1 VKCFSQLKILTK
13 ENIIIE
19 DTIIIGKKNMI
30 TINFVFNGGDMMKT
44 DLEIEIIVENFMD
57 ESFYKKRYFYE
68 LIDVTHNLYEDDIL
82 TEEECE
88 IANNS
93 KYLQESLNSYLDF
106 YESAIRKYVFK
117 NFGYE
122 YQGRL

>member
-1 VKCFSQLKILTK
+1 
-13 ENIIIE
+13 
-19 DTIIIGKKNMI
+19 
-30 TINFVFNGGDMMKT
+30 MKT
-44 DLEIEIIVENFMD
+44 VLEIEIIVENFMD

-68 LIDVTHNLYEDDIL
+68 LVDVVHDLFEDNIL

-88 IANNS
+88 VAENS
-93 KYLQESLNSYLDF
+93 KYLQESLNCLLDV

>member
-1 VKCFSQLKILTK
+1 
-13 ENIIIE
+13 
-19 DTIIIGKKNMI
+19 
-30 TINFVFNGGDMMKT
+30 MMKT